1 MTDSN
6 LSEDA
11 RREIFERDVAPLY
24 FPPESADDEPTLVLL
39 AAQPGAG
46 RARAAAALV
55 AESGGTL
62 SPLNGDGLRAF
73 HPDAVELMRSGS
85 QVAVAILDRVTA
97 SWVSA
102 GIRYAREH
110 RRSLLLDGTFP
121 DPAVVTAT
129 AERFAGAGFRT
140 RVVVVGSRRAESLLT
155 VTSRYLR
162 DVQAGVPAR
171 FTSREAHDS
180 GFDATRVLI
189 RALGAAPFADR
200 LTVLDRG
207 GRAVFDARRVDGENS
222 FSGARDALRTAQS
235 TRMRRL
241 DATQWLSELHH
252 VTEFAA
258 SRRDL
263 PVGVTEAL
271 VDLHET
277 ALREV
282 IPELHVPAGGRF
294 ATMIEQRTVAR
305 LVSLRRDV
313 QRDHAQPDVAAPVL
327 VPRGPD
333 RNGPTR

>member
-1 MTDSN
+1 M
-6 LSEDA
+6 
-11 RREIFERDVAPLY
+11 
-24 FPPESADDEPTLVLL
+24 LVLL
-39 AAQPGAG
+39 AAQLGAG

-62 SPLNGDGLRAF
+62 SALHGDDLRAF
-73 HPDAVELMRSGS
+73 HPGAVELMRSGS
-85 QVAVAILDRVTA
+85 QEAAAGLDRATA

-121 DPAVVTAT
+121 DPALVAAT
-129 AERFAGAGFRT
+129 AERFADAGFRT

-180 GFDATRVLI
+180 GFDATRVLVA
-189 RALGAAPFADR
+189 ALETTPFTDR

-207 GRAVFDARRVDGENS
+207 GRAVFDGQRSDGENA
-222 FSGARDALRTAQS
+222 FTGARDALLAAQS
-235 TRMRRL
+235 TRMGRR

-282 IPELHVPAGGRF
+282 IPELHVPANGKF
-294 ATMIEQRTVAR
+294 ATLIEQRTVAR
-305 LVSLRRDV
+305 LVALRRDV
-313 QRDHAQPDVAAPVL
+313 QREHEQPDVAAPIL

-333 RNGPTR
+333 RDGPTR

>member
-11 RREIFERDVAPLY
+11 RREIFERDIVPLY
-24 FPPESADDEPTLVLL
+24 FPPGLTDDEPALVLL

-62 SPLNGDGLRAF
+62 SALNGDDLRAF
-73 HPDAVELMRSGS
+73 HPDAAQLVTSGS
-85 QVAVAILDRVTA
+85 RDAVAALDRVTA
-97 SWVSA
+97 SWVGA

-121 DPAVVTAT
+121 DPAVVAAT
-129 AERFAGAGFRT
+129 AERFADVGFST
-140 RVVVVGSRRAESLLT
+140 RVVVIGSRRAESLLT
-155 VTSRYLR
+155 ATSRYLR

-171 FTSREAHDS
+171 FTSREAHES
-180 GFDATRVLI
+180 GLDATRVLVA
-189 RALGAAPFADR
+189 ALEAAPFADR

-207 GRAVFDARRVDGENS
+207 GRTVFDGQRSDGES
-222 FSGARDALRTAQS
+222 AFTGARDALLAAQS
-235 TRMRRL
+235 MRMGRL

-263 PVGVTEAL
+263 PMGVTEAL

-282 IPELHVPAGGRF
+282 IPELHVPIEGRF

-305 LVSLRRDV
+305 LVALRRDM
-313 QRDHAQPDVAAPVL
+313 QRDHAQPDVAAPIL

-333 RNGPTR
+333 RDGPTR